1 MIKRFWYCARGI
13 DHVRTNDPCQDA
25 YLSVRHGKNMVFGIG
40 DGPGSRPHSE
50 RGSRRAVASAVL
62 YTANHLSDDLAPRDV
77 EEVLRRAFLVSYH
90 EVCELA
96 RQAGEDVSELDTTL
110 CLGVWD
116 GNRLSFGQAGDSGM
130 VAALADGTYVAVT
143 RQQRTADGYL
153 IPLRFGPDT
162 WEFGTVEA
170 DVAAVLVATDG
181 LLERVCPRLL
191 ADTDKPVYV
200 PLAQILMHHT
210 EKDVEELRTARHAWR
225 AFVREDP
232 RMHTTDDATMLVFF
246 DPEHPPAL
254 RDESYYEEPDWET
267 LRRELRERVMR
278 RWMGEAVAA
287 PARDEPDA
295 AGTAC
300 ALPDDPGAAL
310 ADESGVVPTAEKAS
324 AALCAPT
331 SAPRCAQDAEKDSA
345 EAR

>member
-25 YLSVRHGKNMVFGIG
+25 YLSVRHGNNMVFGIG

-267 LRRELRERVMR
+267 LRGSCGSVSCGGGWAKRWLRQRGTSRMQRVRRVHCRTTPVR
-278 RWMGEAVAA
+278 RWRTSRAWCHGGESERRPV
-287 PARDEPDA
+287 R
-295 AGTAC
+295 
-300 ALPDDPGAAL
+300 
-310 ADESGVVPTAEKAS
+310 SHV
-324 AALCAPT
+324 CAPLR
-331 SAPRCAQDAEKDSA
+331 AGCREDSA